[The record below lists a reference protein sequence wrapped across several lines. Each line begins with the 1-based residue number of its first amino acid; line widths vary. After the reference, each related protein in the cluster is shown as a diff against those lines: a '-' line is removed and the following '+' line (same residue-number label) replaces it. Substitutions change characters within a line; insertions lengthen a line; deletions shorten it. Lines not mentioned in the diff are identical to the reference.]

1 MFNNRMFATV
11 VAVAMAGAVITS
23 VGCKKKEE
31 APKAAAAAGAAAAP
45 AEAAKVDEK
54 AVAAGAV
61 AAPAAAPVAADVE
74 LAAGDGIALWLSVKS
89 FNGLFDAAEV
99 LAGKF
104 GAAQPGASLR
114 GQAMGVA
121 TAGLAQAGIKDLEW
135 LDKTKALHVAYH
147 DQPNPAAAPGTP
159 PNPAEIAGGFF
170 MVLPVTGKDA
180 TLAAMPTAAKDAAAE
195 GHAAMITAPKG
206 EKVYIDFL
214 ANHAVVTMMDK
225 DRFAKVKGFAERIA
239 KVDPPSTLY
248 LGVSIED
255 LNKTRGKEIEQA
267 MAMLDGLGSKMDGGD
282 PAKAKMNAQV
292 LGMYSKMVKSYITDM
307 TRFELLVN
315 ADTDNARFEFRL
327 QAKEGSKLG
336 KQLAAGRGR
345 TTRDIANLLPSNS
358 YFSVAASSDPAAAI
372 EQMDE
377 PLNMLKEMFKM
388 DAATF
393 DALSKDMKDLAKMQD
408 GTSGFAVYA
417 DGPAALGMLIVGG
430 TTDGEASMR
439 VGKRMV
445 GALTS
450 AVIAVARAENAAK
463 GKTESAEEAEMIKLV
478 ESSLKEGKVDPI
490 LAKVGPLTEAKG
502 IKLTAATSKDG
513 DIACDV
519 LDIAIDYTKM
529 PPGKDSEQVK
539 AVIGDK
545 TAMAMCAGKTKIGFA
560 VGPGALE
567 KAKAGAAGRA
577 GGLADAPAYKNATER
592 NTGSAVIYLNPGAAL
607 AAFKA
612 LVPPS
617 ITLPGDKALVL
628 ACVNRTQSFGCA
640 LEAPVDLIV
649 AAKALAGGPG
659 GGAPA
664 EMAPPPAGGAAPAGD
679 EVEAPEPPPA
689 PAPVKVERPAAP
701 APAPA
706 PAGGARPAPK

>member
-1 MFNNRMFATV
+1 MFKNRMLATV
-11 VAVAMAGAVITS
+11 TASAMAGALIMS

-31 APKAAAAAGAAAAP
+31 APKATAQAGAVAP
-45 AEAAKVDEK
+45 AEAAKADDK
-54 AVAAGAV
+54 AAAPAAGAGAV
-61 AAPAAAPVAADVE
+61 AAPVAADVE

-89 FNGLFDAAEV
+89 FNALFDAAEM

-104 GAAQPGASLR
+104 GATQPGASLR
-114 GQAMGVA
+114 GQAIGAA
-121 TAGLAQAGIKDLEW
+121 TAVLAQGGISNLDW
-135 LDKTKALHVAYH
+135 LDKTKALHIAYH
-147 DQPNPAAAPGTP
+147 DQPNPAAPAGSP
-159 PNPAEIAGGFF
+159 PNPADVASGIF
-170 MVLPVTGKDA
+170 MVLPVASKDA
-180 TLAAMPTAAKDAAAE
+180 TLAAMPAAAKDAAAE

-206 EKVYIDFL
+206 EKLYIDFL
-214 ANHAVVTMMDK
+214 GSHAVVTMMDK

-239 KVDPPSTLY
+239 KVDPPSALY

-255 LNKTRGKEIEQA
+255 LSKTRAKEIEAA
-267 MAMLDGLGSKMDGGD
+267 MGMIDALGSKMDGGD

-292 LGMYSKMVKSYITDM
+292 LGMYSKMVKTYITDM
-307 TRFELLVN
+307 TRFELLVH
-315 ADTDNARFEFRL
+315 ADTDVARVEFRL

-345 TTRDIANLLPSNS
+345 TTREIANLLPSNS
-358 YFSVAASSDPAAAI
+358 YVSIVASSDPAAAV

-393 DALSKDMKDLAKMQD
+393 DALAKDMKDLAKMQD

-417 DGPAALGMLIVGG
+417 DGPAALGMLMVGG

-445 GALTS
+445 GALVS
-450 AVIAVARAENAAK
+450 AVLAVARAEQAAK
-463 GKTESAEEAEMIKLV
+463 GKPESAEEAEILKLV

-490 LAKVGPLTEAKG
+490 LAKVGPLAEAKG

-519 LDIAIDYTKM
+519 LDIAIDYSKM
-529 PPGKDSEQVK
+529 PQGKDSEQAK

-545 TAMAMCAGKTKIGFA
+545 TAVAMCAGKTKIGFA
-560 VGPGALE
+560 AGPGALE

-592 NTGSAVIYLNPGAAL
+592 HNGAAVVYVNPGAAI

-612 LVPPS
+612 LVPPA
-617 ITLPGDKALVL
+617 ITLPGDKAIVL

-649 AAKALAGGPG
+649 AAKALASGPR

-664 EMAPPPAGGAAPAGD
+664 EMAPPAAGGEAPEEGAIK
-679 EVEAPEPPPA
+679 APEPPPA
-689 PAPVKVERPAAP
+689 PAPVKFERP

-706 PAGGARPAPK
+706 APAGGGARPAPK

>member
-1 MFNNRMFATV
+1 MFKNRMFATV
-11 VAVAMAGAVITS
+11 VAVAMAGAVIMP

-31 APKAAAAAGAAAAP
+31 APKAPAAAAAAP
-45 AEAAKVDEK
+45 GEAAKVEDK
-54 AVAAGAV
+54 A
-61 AAPAAAPVAADVE
+61 AAPAAAAAVPVAAPVAPDVE

-89 FNGLFDAAEV
+89 FNGLFDAAEM

-104 GAAQPGASLR
+104 GATQPGASLR

-135 LDKTKALHVAYH
+135 LDKTKALHFAYH

-159 PNPAEIAGGFF
+159 PNPAEVAGGLFL
-170 MVLPVTGKDA
+170 VLPVTGKDA
-180 TLAAMPTAAKDAAAE
+180 ALAAMPTAAKDAAAE

-206 EKVYIDFL
+206 EKVYIDFVGG
-214 ANHAVVTMMDK
+214 HAVVTMMDK
-225 DRFAKVKGFAERIA
+225 DRFAKIKGFAERIA

-248 LGVSIED
+248 LGVSVED
-255 LNKTRGKEIEQA
+255 LTKTRGKEIEQA
-267 MAMLDGLGSKMDGGD
+267 MAMLDSLGGKMDAGD

-292 LGMYSKMVKSYITDM
+292 VGMYSKMVKTYITDM

-315 ADTDNARFEFRL
+315 ADTDNARIEFRL

-345 TTRDIANLLPSNS
+345 STREIANLLPSNS
-358 YFSVAASSDPAAAI
+358 YFSIVASSDPAAAA

-377 PLNMLKEMFKM
+377 PLNMIKEMFKM

-393 DALSKDMKDLAKMQD
+393 DALAKDMKDLAKMQD
-408 GTSGFAVYA
+408 GTSGFAVYP
-417 DGPAALGMLIVGG
+417 DGPAALGMLMVGG

-445 GALTS
+445 GTLTS
-450 AVIAVARAENAAK
+450 AVIAVARAESAAK
-463 GKTESAEEAEMIKLV
+463 GKTESPEEAEMVKLV
-478 ESSLKEGKVDPI
+478 ESSLKEGKIDPI
-490 LAKVGPLTEAKG
+490 LAKVGPLADAKG
-502 IKLTAATSKDG
+502 IKLTASTSKDG

-519 LDIAIDYTKM
+519 LDIALDYAKM
-529 PPGKDSEQVK
+529 PPGKDAEQVK

-545 TAMAMCAGKTKIGFA
+545 TAVAMCAGKTKIGFA
-560 VGPGALE
+560 AGPGALE

-577 GGLADAPAYKNATER
+577 GGLADAPAYKNATDR
-592 NTGSAVIYLNPGAAL
+592 HNGAAVVYLNPGAAL

-612 LVPPS
+612 LVPPGMS
-617 ITLPGDKALVL
+617 LAGDKALVV

-640 LEAPVDLIV
+640 FEAPVDLMV
-649 AAKALAGGPG
+649 AAKALAGGPH

-664 EMAPPPAGGAAPAGD
+664 ELAPPPAGGDAPAPEGAIK
-679 EVEAPEPPPA
+679 APEPPPA
-689 PAPVKVERPAAP
+689 PAPVKAERPAAP
-701 APAPA
+701 APEA
-706 PAGGARPAPK
+706 PAGGARPPK